1 MGRHFT
7 FRLSPFTLVMVI
19 VFTFHLSPFTLNA
32 QQPWNYSSLHEIH
45 LDDAYFLEPPAPLKN
60 KVLTV
65 SSPTVSSPKLGEV
78 DAAGGRR
85 TPTVSSPKLGEVDA
99 AGGRRGVFNRLYR
112 LSVSFSKR
120 RGRPTSL
127 HFQSDSLSFSIP
139 DPLAT
144 ELLPYL
150 VSDRYWRHRYRRL
163 QEWAFVN
170 MDNGYMIDVD
180 TADRRYGHFSP
191 LTWLGYSYQPS
202 AEWPVLF
209 SVRTNTYKPQ
219 TLTLPALQSLA
230 EWGAFSTVDGLLAYE
245 QNQRQQRQQELAQQ
259 QALQHHLDSLDRV
272 SLLFARQADS
282 ITVAL
287 QRDSLAF
294 AEERLMADVQATKDR
309 MNRDEIFLLS
319 VNPAKSDYMFG
330 LEFNLY
336 NCYPKIITKVEITVA
351 PVNAK
356 GQVQKDQFNRDVRTV
371 RCMGPIRPGS
381 PAQYTF
387 DELFWDDRGRIK
399 YMRVTSLI
407 FHFSDGTRKS
417 HYGYDRI
424 LKHTLNP

>member
-1 MGRHFT
+1 MKTYRNKEDFTGRHFT
-7 FRLSPFTLVMVI
+7 FHLSPFTLVMVI
-19 VFTFHLSPFTLNA
+19 SFTFHLSPFTLNA

-45 LDDAYFLEPPAPLKN
+45 LDDAYFLEPPAPLKAQ
-60 KVLTV
+60 VLKEIN
-65 SSPTVSSPKLGEV
+65 SHLSPFTSHLSP
-78 DAAGGRR
+78 
-85 TPTVSSPKLGEVDA
+85 
-99 AGGRRGVFNRLYR
+99 FNSLYR
-112 LSVSFSKR
+112 LSVSFSER
-120 RGRPTSL
+120 RGKPTSL

-144 ELLPYL
+144 QLLPYL
-150 VSDRYWRHRYRRL
+150 VSDRYWRLRYRRL

-170 MDNGYMIDVD
+170 MDNHFMIHVD

-202 AEWPVLF
+202 AHWPVLF

-230 EWGAFSTVDGLLAYE
+230 EWGAFSTVDALLAYE
-245 QNQRQQRQQELAQQ
+245 HNQRQQRQHELAQQ

-282 ITVAL
+282 ITTAL

-294 AEERLMADVQATKDR
+294 AQQRLLADVQATKDR

-330 LEFNLY
+330 LEFNFY
-336 NCYPKIITKVEITVA
+336 NCYPKTITKVEITVA
-351 PVNAK
+351 PVNDR
-356 GQVQKDQFNRDVRTV
+356 GQVQRDQFNRDVRTV

-387 DELFWDDRGRIK
+387 DELFWDDRARIK

-424 LKHTLNP
+424 LHHTLNP

>member
-1 MGRHFT
+1 MKTIFSNGLFLVLCS
-7 FRLSPFTLVMVI
+7 FFIPLS
-19 VFTFHLSPFTLNA
+19 A
-32 QQPWNYSSLHEIH
+32 QRPWNYSTLQEIR
-45 LDDAYFLEPPAPLKN
+45 LDDAYFVDPPAVLKA
-60 KVLTV
+60 KIAQYTEK
-65 SSPTVSSPKLGEV
+65 TEV
-78 DAAGGRR
+78 
-85 TPTVSSPKLGEVDA
+85 PY
-99 AGGRRGVFNRLYR
+99 NILYR
-112 LSVSFSKR
+112 LSVSCNNN
-120 RGRPTSL
+120 GIHQIL
-127 HFQSDSLSFSIP
+127 FQSDSIVFIIP
-139 DPLAT
+139 EPLAL

-150 VSDRYWRHRYRRL
+150 VSDRYWRERYRQL
-163 QEWAFVN
+163 QDWAFVN
-170 MDNGYMIDVD
+170 MDNGYMIHVD

-245 QNQRQQRQQELAQQ
+245 QNQRQQRQKELAQQ

-282 ITVAL
+282 ITTAL

-330 LEFNLY
+330 LEFNFY
-336 NCYPKIITKVEITVA
+336 NCYQKIITKVEITVA

-356 GQVQKDQFNRDVRTV
+356 GQVQRDQFNRTVRTV
-371 RCMGPIRPGS
+371 RCMDPIRPES
-381 PAQYTF
+381 PAQYIF
-387 DELFWDDRGRIK
+387 DELFWDDKGRIK
-399 YMRVTSLI
+399 YMRVTSVT
-407 FHFSDGTRKS
+407 FHFTDGTRKNF
-417 HYGYDRI
+417 YGYEKI
-424 LKHTLNP
+424 LKHTLNQ